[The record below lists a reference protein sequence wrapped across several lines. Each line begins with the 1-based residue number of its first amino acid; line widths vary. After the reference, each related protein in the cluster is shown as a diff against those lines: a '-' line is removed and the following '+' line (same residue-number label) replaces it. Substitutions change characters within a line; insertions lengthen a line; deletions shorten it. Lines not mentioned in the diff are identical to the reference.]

1 MSKFTKYSI
10 GLKYLSGLLPL
21 KTIISKDYYLQRLLH
36 FRTIASRDYCLS
48 VLIQTSQDS
57 YLSGLLQYLWRLSTF
72 RTITFQN
79 CYNSGLLQL
88 RTIKRRTITF
98 QDYYN
103 SGLLPFRTITTQD
116 YYTQDY

>member
-36 FRTIASRDYCLS
+36 FRTIASRDFCLS

-57 YLSGLLQYLWRLSTF
+57 YLSALIPL
-72 RTITFQN
+72 RTITVPMETINFQN
-79 CYNSGLLQL
+79 YYLSGQLNSGL
-88 RTIKRRTITF
+88 ITLSTYTSQEYF
-98 QDYYN
+98 L
-103 SGLLPFRTITTQD
+103 SGL
-116 YYTQDY
+116 